1 MSLLTYRVL
10 SAMKSIALPPELGSA
25 RPKKLRFCLFN
36 LAGKIS
42 THAGSLVL
50 CISKVAE
57 QIVGLIAA
65 RARLL
70 ALLPQPA

>member
-1 MSLLTYRVL
+1 
-10 SAMKSIALPPELGSA
+10 MKSIALPPQLGSA
-25 RPKKLRFCLFN
+25 RPKKLRLFN

-57 QIVGLIAA
+57 QIVGLVEA
-65 RARLL
+65 RTRLL
-70 ALLPQPA
+70 DLLPQPA